1 MDQDATWYGGR
12 PLPNKEGTAAALQF
26 SAHVCCGQMAGWIKM
41 SLGMEIGLDPGH
53 IVLNGDPALPQK
65 EHSPPFSSHVCCGQ
79 TVGWIKM
86 PLGMEVDLG
95 PGHFV
100 LGVDPAPP
108 KEHSPQFL
116 AHACCG
122 RTAGWIRMPLGT
134 EVGLSQGNIVLDG
147 DPAPPQKGAQRRAP
161 LFSPCQLWQN
171 GRPSQLLL
179 STCSCLAWKCLI

>member
-1 MDQDATWYGGR
+1 
-12 PLPNKEGTAAALQF
+12 
-26 SAHVCCGQMAGWIKM
+26 
-41 SLGMEIGLDPGH
+41 
-53 IVLNGDPALPQK
+53 
-65 EHSPPFSSHVCCGQ
+65 
-79 TVGWIKM
+79 M

-134 EVGLSQGNIVLDG
+134 EVGLGPSDIVLHG
-147 DPAPPQKGAQRRAP
+147 DPAPVSYTHLTLPTNREV
-161 LFSPCQLWQN
+161 
-171 GRPSQLLL
+171 
-179 STCSCLAWKCLI
+179 